1 MLTKKLTRTG
11 TSQSLILSKDLLA
24 QLGLDEGAEV
34 TLLVA
39 GRTLIVQRPDLP
51 ARERLLSLALAETM
65 TEDDELLDRL
75 A

>member
-24 QLGLDEGAEV
+24 QLGLEEGAEV
-34 TLLVA
+34 MLVVA
-39 GRTLIVQRPDLP
+39 GRTLIVQRPDLS

-65 TEDDELLDRL
+65 TEDDELLERL

>member
-65 TEDDELLDRL
+65 TEDDELLERL